1 VGNSRL
7 STQRSAIGSGIEY
20 VPYLYSTGLIDRAWP
35 RYRKPI
41 EDHWRPYVEGKI
53 TLDEAIARTIAALGA
68 SPSTLR
74 AARPPAG

>member
-35 RYRKPI
+35 RYQPI

-68 SPSTLR
+68 SPSTFP
-74 AARPPAG
+74 AAPPPTG